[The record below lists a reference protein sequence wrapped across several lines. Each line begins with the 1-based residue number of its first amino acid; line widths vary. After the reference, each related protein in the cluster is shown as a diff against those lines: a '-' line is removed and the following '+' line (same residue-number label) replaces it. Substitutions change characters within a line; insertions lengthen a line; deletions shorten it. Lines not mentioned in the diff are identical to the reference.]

1 MEHIGLSKIDKLQ
14 GTSNWLQWRF
24 QICNMLRTQVHD
36 GRSALGVITGTV
48 LPPVAPGNDA
58 NEDVIAT
65 YNDAVTKY
73 DKLDA
78 IAITIMTTAMTRDI
92 CSMIMMHTSAREIW
106 DKLLS
111 IYEQKSGQRL
121 DYLISQLFNYRK
133 DSSDSIAQHV
143 AKLESLWFELCQE
156 VLAIEHVQLPLSFLL
171 NRILNTLPNEY
182 FEFKSVWEAKPHD
195 QRTVRTLTEELCL
208 LEQRLK
214 QRDHDVT
221 GSASS
226 NVALATVKHES
237 NKVSEITHTKQKVKK
252 VFDKKKICCYNCK
265 KYGHFASECR
275 APKQNGID
283 HNTKTNVANVVSGA
297 YSFVSEAL
305 FQNNTEDKRFV
316 WFADNGAT
324 DHMTFDNTLFVS
336 YTQFVEPKQ
345 VRVGNDAV
353 IQAYGMG
360 RINVEMFVDE
370 KWCSAFLTDVWYV
383 PELRVNLFSLIV
395 AEMKGYCIS
404 AENSQLQLIR
414 DGVVVGT
421 GMRDGKSLY
430 KMNMRVIKPDESAAV
445 YLADAAKPKNEK
457 LQFWHERFCHQN
469 KRYVKEFLQREGVNL
484 SLDEY
489 FCEACAF
496 GKSHRMPFYSR
507 TCRATKPGEI
517 IHADVCGPM
526 EESSLRG
533 MRYYVCFKDDF
544 SRYRRVYFLVLKS
557 EVVDKLKEFL
567 AEVTVA
573 GHTVKVFMTDNGSE
587 FINTDVKRV
596 LNGIEHRTA
605 MPYSAEQNG
614 CAERENRTLVEAA
627 RSMLAAKELP
637 KKLWAEA
644 VFTASYVLNRT
655 GKSSV
660 EGKTPYEL
668 WYGRKG
674 AIDHLRIFGTECF
687 IHIPKVKRK
696 KWDPKSVKG
705 LMVGYSGDK
714 DGYRVWV
721 PGTSNVYQ
729 SHDVKFKDEEIVSS
743 RAEFVILSRET
754 EGSKPVETDELT
766 DDTVIQ
772 DACQSMNEIDIETV
786 PITVSCPGTDRLRN
800 RTLLKK
806 PARFE
811 NYVTTVETNEAMTV
825 ITDEPMTYSEAMS
838 SKNRKQWQ
846 EAMQDEMLSLEE
858 NNTWKLVNLPPGCKA
873 IDNRWVFHVKQP
885 LDGSGDR
892 YKARLV
898 AKGYSQRAGIDYDET
913 FSPVARFDTIRS
925 VLSVAATENLHI
937 AQFDVKTAFLY
948 GTLDEEIY
956 MKQPEGFDDGSDRVC
971 KLERSLYGL
980 KQSSRCWNKRFVDH
994 LLKLGFKQ
1002 SDADPCLY
1010 VRHNDGRMLIVVL
1023 YVDDGI
1029 VAASYLEDCQN
1040 FLTNLTAEFKIT
1052 SGPVSCFLGI
1062 EIKQLE
1068 DGSIFITQESYARRI
1083 LQKFNMLDSN
1093 PVGTPA
1099 VYEQDP
1105 ENSVTKQCIA
1115 ENVPYRAA
1123 VGSLMYLATG
1133 TRPDLAH
1140 AMSIVSQKLDNA
1152 TVEDWNKVKRI
1163 LKYLNGTVELG
1174 IQYNR
1179 TGKKTIEA
1187 FSDAD
1192 YAQDVET
1199 RRSTSGTVCKFA
1211 DGAITWLSQKQ
1222 KCVALSTTE
1231 AEIIAANEAAK
1242 DVIWLR
1248 KLYHDLIEYSDIPV
1262 LKCDNTG
1269 AVKLTKNPEF
1279 HKRTKHIDTR
1289 YFWIREKQID
1299 GDLKVEHISGEKQVA
1314 DILTKPV
1321 SKPRFQKLR
1330 QLLGLKSIK

>member
-1 MEHIGLSKIDKLQ
+1 MEHMGLSKIEKLE
-14 GTSNWLQWRF
+14 GASNWLQWRF

-36 GRSALGVITGTV
+36 GRNALGVITGTV
-48 LPPVAPGNDA
+48 KAPATLADDA
-58 NEDVIAT
+58 NADAIAA

-78 IAITIMTTAMTRDI
+78 IAITIMTTAMNRDI
-92 CSMIMMHTSAREIW
+92 CSMIMMHKSAKEIW

-121 DYLISQLFNYRK
+121 DLLISQLFNYRK
-133 DSSDSIAQHV
+133 ESSDSIAQHV
-143 AKLESLWFELCQE
+143 AKLETLWFELCQE
-156 VLAIEHVQLPLSFLL
+156 VQAIEHVQLPLSFLL

-182 FEFKSVWEAKPHD
+182 FEFKSVWEAKPHE
-195 QRTVRTLTEELCL
+195 QKTVKALTEELCL

-214 QRDHDVT
+214 QRDHDST
-221 GSASS
+221 NS
-226 NVALATVKHES
+226 NVALVTVKRES
-237 NKVSEITHTKQKVKK
+237 GKVNKTAATGNQKGKK
-252 VFDKKKICCYNCK
+252 VFDKRKICCYNCN
-265 KYGHFASECR
+265 KYGHFASECKS
-275 APKQNGID
+275 PKHNGTD
-283 HNTKTNVANVVSGA
+283 HGTKINVASIVSGA

-305 FQNNTEDKRFV
+305 FQNPAEEKRFA

-336 YTQFVEPKQ
+336 YTNFVEPKP

-353 IQAYGMG
+353 IMAYGSG
-360 RINVEMFVDE
+360 RINVKMRVDDT
-370 KWCSAFLTDVWYV
+370 WNPAFLTDVWYV

-395 AEMKGYCIS
+395 TEMKGYRIS
-404 AENSQLQLIR
+404 AENSRIQLIR

-421 GMRDGKSLY
+421 GFRDGKSLY
-430 KMNMRVIKPDESAAV
+430 KMNMRVVKPDEPAAV
-445 YLADAAKPKNEK
+445 YLVNAVTPKIEK
-457 LQFWHERFCHQN
+457 MQFWHERFCHQN
-469 KRYVKEFLQREGVNL
+469 KKYVKDFFQREGVNL
-484 SLDEY
+484 PLDDY

-496 GKSHRMPFYSR
+496 GKSHRLPFYSR
-507 TCRATKPGEI
+507 SCRATKPGEI

-557 EVVDKLKEFL
+557 EVVEKLKEFL

-587 FINTDVKRV
+587 FSNADVKKV
-596 LNGIEHRTA
+596 LNGIEHRLA

-627 RSMLAAKELP
+627 RSMLTAKELP

-644 VFTASYVLNRT
+644 VLTASYVLNRT
-655 GKSSV
+655 GRSSV

-668 WYGRKG
+668 WYGQKG

-687 IHIPKVKRK
+687 MHVPKVKRR
-696 KWDPKSVKG
+696 KWDQKSIKG
-705 LMVGYSGDK
+705 LMVGYNGNK
-714 DGYRVWV
+714 DGYRVWI
-721 PGTSNVYQ
+721 PGTNTVYQ

-743 RAEFVILSRET
+743 RAEFVLLSHENRDVKSVEVDDKQTVSSNT
-754 EGSKPVETDELT
+754 EDV
-766 DDTVIQ
+766 
-772 DACQSMNEIDIETV
+772 CQSEDETSTEQI
-786 PITVSCPGTDRLRN
+786 PMAVSCPGTDHLRN
-800 RTLLKK
+800 RALLKK
-806 PARFE
+806 PAWLE
-811 NYVTTVETNEAMTV
+811 NYVTTVATNEAMIVT
-825 ITDEPMTYSEAMS
+825 TDEPTTYNEAMS
-838 SKNRKQWQ
+838 SKDNKKWQ
-846 EAMQDEMLSLEE
+846 DAMKEEMLSLEE
-858 NNTWKLVNLPPGCKA
+858 NNTWKLVKLPPGCKA
-873 IDNRWVFHVKQP
+873 IDNRWVFHIKQSA
-885 LDGSGDR
+885 DGSVER

-898 AKGYSQRAGIDYDET
+898 AKGYSQRAGIDYEET

-925 VLSVAATENLHI
+925 VLSVVATENLHI

-956 MKQPEGFDDGSDRVC
+956 MKQPEGFNDGSDHVC
-971 KLERSLYGL
+971 RLERSLYGL

-994 LLKLGFKQ
+994 LMKLGFTQ
-1002 SDADPCLY
+1002 SEADPCLY
-1010 VRHNDGRMLIVVL
+1010 VRHKSGRTLIVVL

-1029 VAASYLEDCQN
+1029 VAATYDEDCQN
-1040 FLTNLTAEFKIT
+1040 FLKNLTTEFKIT
-1052 SGPVSCFLGI
+1052 AGPVSCFLGI
-1062 EIKQLE
+1062 EIKQQK
-1068 DGSIFITQESYARRI
+1068 DGSIFITQETYARKI
-1083 LQKFNMLDSN
+1083 LQKFNMLESN

-1099 VYEQDP
+1099 VYTQDP
-1105 ENSVTKQCIA
+1105 EDSLTKQSIA

-1174 IQYNR
+1174 ILYQHN
-1179 TGKKTIEA
+1179 GAKTIEA

-1242 DVIWLR
+1242 DVIWLKR
-1248 KLYHDLIEYSDIPV
+1248 LFYDLMRYSDIPV

-1269 AVKLTKNPEF
+1269 AVKLTRNPEF

-1289 YFWIREKQID
+1289 YFWVRERQLD
-1299 GDLKVEHISGEKQVA
+1299 GDLKVEHIAGEDQVA
-1314 DILTKPV
+1314 DIMTKPV
-1321 SKPRFQKLR
+1321 PKPRFQKLR
-1330 QLLGLKSIK
+1330 KLLGLRDIT